1 MSRALALALVLL
13 GGAHA
18 FPSAAAEAPPAD
30 RDNSA
35 PLRIDEWRIV
45 DIALRTHPSIAEMET
60 AVESARSVVIGSQL
74 ALVPDLS
81 LTASYARLS
90 NIPERHRT
98 LDGVVF
104 PLLLDSFAGRA
115 SLTIP
120 LSDMFLSLA
129 ADVRAAN
136 RLEEAS
142 RIEKDVTRARVAY
155 EARMLYFDFWRRTL
169 MVKAAEKGVQ
179 AAEANL
185 RDQRTRAHEGAVARN
200 EVLPFETALD
210 EAVVQLEVER
220 SGLAGAEA
228 MLRAVAPELGSRP
241 LMVPDEVPSISD
253 VEALPPPSGT
263 GSSPELAML
272 EQQVRAANE
281 RVKSATWSALPKLI
295 LFGNADLSA
304 PSPRVFV
311 ATKLE
316 PVASWEAGAQ
326 IQWSLSQHTAG
337 LVRSAQARQEFAAL
351 VARREEARR
360 QIESRRVAALAS
372 LSAATARTARARD
385 QVTRATALA
394 KARRGELAAGTAL
407 PLAVVDA
414 EADLVRATSESI
426 AAYVAMNAA
435 YAELDFI
442 EGRSSP
448 TPLTQAIR

>member
-1 MSRALALALVLL
+1 VSRAPVLALVLICSAL
-13 GGAHA
+13 A
-18 FPSAAAEAPPAD
+18 FPSAAADVPAADGD
-30 RDNSA
+30 RSA

-45 DIALRTHPSIAEMET
+45 DIALRTHPSIEAMET
-60 AVESARSVVIGSQL
+60 AVKSARSVVMGSRL

-90 NIPERHRT
+90 NIPERYRT
-98 LDGVVF
+98 LDGAVF
-104 PLLLDSFAGRA
+104 PLLLDSFSGKA
-115 SLTIP
+115 SLTVP

-136 RLEEAS
+136 RLEEATQLEQG
-142 RIEKDVTRARVAY
+142 ITRARVAY
-155 EARMLYFDFWRRTL
+155 EARMLYFAFWRRTL
-169 MVKAAEKGVQ
+169 MVKAAEKAVQ

-185 RDQRTRAHEGAVARN
+185 RDQRARAHEGAVARN

-220 SGLAGAEA
+220 SELAGAEA

-241 LMVPDEVPSISD
+241 LMVPDEVPSSAS
-253 VEALPPPSGT
+253 VEALPPPSVT
-263 GSSPELAML
+263 GSAPELAML

-281 RVKSATWSALPKLI
+281 RVKSAAWSALPKLI

-304 PSPRVFV
+304 PSPRVFT

-326 IQWSLSQHTAG
+326 IQWSLSQHAAG
-337 LVRSAQARQEFAAL
+337 LVRSAQARQELAAL
-351 VARREEARR
+351 EARREEARR
-360 QIESRRVAALAS
+360 QIQSRRVATLAS

-414 EADLVRATSESI
+414 EADLIRATSESI
-426 AAYVAMNAA
+426 AAYIAINTA

-448 TPLTQAIR
+448 NPLMQAIR